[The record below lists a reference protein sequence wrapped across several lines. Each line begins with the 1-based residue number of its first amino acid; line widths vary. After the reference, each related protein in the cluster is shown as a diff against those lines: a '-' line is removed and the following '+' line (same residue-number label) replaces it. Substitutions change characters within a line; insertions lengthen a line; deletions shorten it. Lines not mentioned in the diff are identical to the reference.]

1 MQTDRQTDR
10 QGKQA
15 CKARTMHALILTE
28 RCSVLEPLNP
38 LIEEL
43 CILFRNVNRLIL
55 RLCNCEMFGRD
66 PSFPFAKAVNAQQVS
81 HFPPPIAV
89 IIFVLKP
96 ITEAGIGEEEQEMNG
111 SLAKKVRVVK
121 NSSR

>member
-1 MQTDRQTDR
+1 MYIVQKRQSTDFE
-10 QGKQA
+10 
-15 CKARTMHALILTE
+15 ALQLW
-28 RCSVLEPLNP
+28 
-38 LIEEL
+38 
-43 CILFRNVNRLIL
+43 NVRS
-55 RLCNCEMFGRD
+55 GY